1 MRKDGLCYLKLKY
14 EMKKETKYIKILHIL
29 VVSACTVH
37 RQNGQ
42 HKHNNTR
49 VQGQLIAAHYYPP
62 PVDADEDYD
71 GVFSPALW
79 FV

>member
-1 MRKDGLCYLKLKY
+1 MGYVTANKIWDEKENKIY
-14 EMKKETKYIKILHIL
+14 KKFCTSLSL
-29 VVSACTVH
+29 VHVQYTDKMVK
-37 RQNGQ
+37 

>member
-1 MRKDGLCYLKLKY
+1 MLPPIKY
-14 EMKKETKYIKILHIL
+14 EMKKKTKYIKILHIL

-49 VQGQLIAAHYYPP
+49 VQGQLIASHYYPP